1 MQKKIKVRQM
11 NIKQSILT
19 LLFLLPILVLMGH
32 VKNDKVEMPERG
44 MCAHR
49 GSMETHPENTIAAFK
64 EAIRLGAHMIE
75 FDVRMTT
82 DKKLVIIH
90 DKTVD
95 RTTDG
100 IGLVTE
106 LTLQEIQMLDAGSW
120 KSEEFAGEKVP
131 TFKEA
136 LLVMPKNIW
145 LNIHLKGDEELGEAT
160 AKVLLSE
167 GRIHQGVIACGSD
180 AARGVKSVNE
190 NIMICNMERQGNRKE
205 YVDETIRGEYPFL
218 QLLKKR
224 NDTNLL
230 DEIKRLKSNR
240 IKINYYFGDTA
251 EEVKELFEMG
261 VDFVLTNRLSEMLD
275 VADSIGVKR
284 IIYKDNKNNSQGS

>member
-1 MQKKIKVRQM
+1 MKNKKY
-11 NIKQSILT
+11 ILAIIFLFP
-19 LLFLLPILVLMGH
+19 LLALFAQEENNQI
-32 VKNDKVEMPERG
+32 EMPERG
-44 MCAHR
+44 LCAHR
-49 GSMETHPENTIAAFK
+49 GAMDTHPENTLSAFE

-75 FDVRMTT
+75 FDVRMTK

-90 DKTVD
+90 DRSVD

-100 IGLVTE
+100 TGSVTE
-106 LTLQEIQMLDAGSW
+106 LTLQEIKMLDAGSW
-120 KSEEFAGEKVP
+120 KSQDFDGERVP

-136 LLVMPKNIW
+136 LSVMPKNIW

-160 AKVLLSE
+160 AKVLISE

-180 AARGVKSVNE
+180 AARGVKKVNP
-190 NIMICNMERQGNRKE
+190 NIMICNMKRQGSRVE
-205 YVDETIRGEYPFL
+205 YVDETIQGEYSFI

-224 NDTNLL
+224 NDTDLQN
-230 DEIKRLKSNR
+230 DINRLKSSK

-261 VDFVLTNRLSEMLD
+261 VDFVLTNKLSEMLK
-275 VADSIGVKR
+275 VANSTGVKHL
-284 IIYKDNKNNSQGS
+284 N

>member
-1 MQKKIKVRQM
+1 MWELSLQQIFQIS
-11 NIKQSILT
+11 NFQHPAFE
-19 LLFLLPILVLMGH
+19 FL
-32 VKNDKVEMPERG
+32 
-44 MCAHR
+44 
-49 GSMETHPENTIAAFK
+49 
-64 EAIRLGAHMIE
+64 
-75 FDVRMTT
+75 
-82 DKKLVIIH
+82 
-90 DKTVD
+90 
-95 RTTDG
+95 
-100 IGLVTE
+100 
-106 LTLQEIQMLDAGSW
+106 
-120 KSEEFAGEKVP
+120 
-131 TFKEA
+131 
-136 LLVMPKNIW
+136 
-145 LNIHLKGDEELGEAT
+145 
-160 AKVLLSE
+160 
-167 GRIHQGVIACGSD
+167 
-180 AARGVKSVNE
+180 VKSVNE

>member
-1 MQKKIKVRQM
+1 MKNKKY
-11 NIKQSILT
+11 ILAIIFLFP
-19 LLFLLPILVLMGH
+19 LLALFAQEENNQI
-32 VKNDKVEMPERG
+32 EMPERG
-44 MCAHR
+44 LCAHR
-49 GSMETHPENTIAAFK
+49 GAMDTHPENTISAFE

-75 FDVRMTT
+75 FDVRMTK

-90 DKTVD
+90 DRSVD

-100 IGLVTE
+100 TGSVTE
-106 LTLQEIQMLDAGSW
+106 LTLQEIKMLDAGSW
-120 KSEEFAGEKVP
+120 KSQDFDGERVP

-136 LLVMPKNIW
+136 LSVMPKNIW

-160 AKVLLSE
+160 AKVLISE

-180 AARGVKSVNE
+180 AARGVKNVNP
-190 NIMICNMERQGNRKE
+190 NIMICNMERQGSRVE
-205 YVDETIRGEYPFL
+205 YVDETIQGEYSFI

-224 NDTNLL
+224 NDTDLQN
-230 DEIKRLKSNR
+230 DINRLKSSK

-261 VDFVLTNRLSEMLD
+261 VDFVLTNKLSEMLK
-275 VADSIGVKR
+275 VANSIGVKHL
-284 IIYKDNKNNSQGS
+284 N